1 MTHNGPAVD
10 RPGEHDPGPGRRL
23 GVDVGSVRVGVALSD
38 PAPVLAS
45 PLVTLSRDER
55 SGSDLDRLSE
65 LVTEHEVV
73 EVVVGLP
80 KTLAGRHG
88 PAAASAAAYA
98 TALAARIRAVPVR
111 LGDERLTTVTASRM
125 LSQRG
130 VRGKR
135 QRAVVDQAA
144 AVEILQAWLDARAAA
159 ISRVQDRVG
168 KGSPEDAE

>member
-1 MTHNGPAVD
+1 
-10 RPGEHDPGPGRRL
+10 
-23 GVDVGSVRVGVALSD
+23 VDVGSVRVGVALSD
-38 PAPVLAS
+38 PAPVLAT

-55 SGSDLDRLSE
+55 KRTDLDQLAE
-65 LVTEHEVV
+65 LVTEHDVV

-88 PAAASAAAYA
+88 PAATGAVAYA
-98 TALAARIRAVPVR
+98 EALAERIGPVPVR

-144 AVEILQAWLDARAAA
+144 AVEILQAWLDARASAL
-159 ISRVQDRVG
+159 RRQDDRVG
-168 KGSPEDAE
+168 EGSPEGVE